1 MNLTPKQEAFTLKY
15 VECGNASE
23 AYRHAY
29 DVGEDTKLET
39 IHVKASE
46 LLSYGKVAVRR
57 STGSWFG
64 NVMKFDKSVT

>member
-29 DVGEDTKLET
+29 DVGEDTKPET
-39 IHVKASE
+39 IWKEAHT
-46 LLSYGKVAVRR
+46 LLADPKVARRVLELPTVRWR
-57 STGSWFG
+57 
-64 NVMKFDKSVT
+64 